1 MRVLDIA
8 MDSSWRLP
16 LLSTWSVYDERRLMM
31 LMTWRIYPLSNTYEG
46 NIQERP
52 DDAKLYL
59 NNYTNIHTL
68 KPLIFLKLLGL
79 PLQGELLD

>member
-1 MRVLDIA
+1 
-8 MDSSWRLP
+8 
-16 LLSTWSVYDERRLMM
+16 
-31 LMTWRIYPLSNTYEG
+31 MTWRIYPLSDTYEG

-59 NNYTNIHTL
+59 NNYTNVHTL

>member
-1 MRVLDIA
+1 
-8 MDSSWRLP
+8 
-16 LLSTWSVYDERRLMM
+16 MM

-46 NIQERP
+46 NIQERL

-59 NNYTNIHTL
+59 NNYTNIYTL